1 MGKIKRV
8 PWAKTF
14 PNASKEALDLL
25 EKMLHFNPKKR
36 ISVED
41 ALNHPYMSKVRIKE
55 YEKKCP
61 SKIDMSFEDIHLT
74 KENLQAKIWEE
85 ICYFRPEWKSTIP
98 PFKYTEKKAE
108 TKSDSA

>member
-25 EKMLHFNPKKR
+25 EKMLHFNPEKR

-41 ALNHPYMSKVRIKE
+41 ALNHPYMSKSRIKE
-55 YEKKCP
+55 YEKESETKL
-61 SKIDMSFEDIHLT
+61 DMAFEGIHLT

-85 ICYFRPEWKSTIP
+85 ICTFRPEWKNIDV
-98 PFKYTEKKAE
+98 PFKYKEKKEA
-108 TKSDSA
+108 K